1 MKKVLQPLFLTILAV
16 PSFVFAAETTSAPQ
30 TTTVDKVL
38 AAKGPTSAQAVV
50 KQENTTVIS
59 PRTGI
64 RYTLGNTGNR
74 PIILQTAAI
83 APANSANINRIVASN
98 PALSPKSQ
106 EKAKVALI
114 GEAAVAG
121 AAAVAANNVTA
132 PAVPNSVTAANPASL
147 N

>member
-1 MKKVLQPLFLTILAV
+1 MKKVLQPLFLTVLAV
-16 PSFVFAAETTSAPQ
+16 PSFVFAAETASAPQ

-83 APANSANINRIVASN
+83 APANSANINRIVATN
-98 PALSPKSQ
+98 PALSA
-106 EKAKVALI
+106 KAKKSKNCI
-114 GEAAVAG
+114 
-121 AAAVAANNVTA
+121 NW
-132 PAVPNSVTAANPASL
+132 
-147 N
+147 

>member
-1 MKKVLQPLFLTILAV
+1 MKKVLQPLFLTVLAV
-16 PSFVFAAETTSAPQ
+16 PSFVFAAETASAPQ

-38 AAKGPTSAQAVV
+38 AAKGPTSAQAIV

-83 APANSANINRIVASN
+83 APANSANVNRIVASN

-132 PAVPNSVTAANPASL
+132 PAVPNSVTSANPASL